1 MVARK
6 LRKLKIAPPPPSY
19 VWEIFDVFFFF
30 LKNEKNEKNRLRKNP
45 APNVIRNRIAAEQIS
60 APQPLG
66 MESIEFRKFGQRN
79 LGAKWEATR
88 ARAPRGLE
96 NYSKGGSGGIRVAQ
110 EGSGRLRVAHGGSG
124 WLSGTGGLR

>member
-1 MVARK
+1 M
-6 LRKLKIAPPPPSY
+6 
-19 VWEIFDVFFFF
+19 
-30 LKNEKNEKNRLRKNP
+30 
-45 APNVIRNRIAAEQIS
+45 RNRISAGRNS
-60 APQPLG
+60 APPTLG
-66 MESIEFRKFGQRN
+66 MESIDFRKFGQRN